1 MGLVDRLVAPDD
13 VYSEAL
19 ARRGVRGDRRTRL
32 AAKDAID
39 GPEVPLDTWRSKRQQ
54 FAALFATEDRG
65 IGMTSFVEHGPG
77 KAKFV
82 GR

>member
-1 MGLVDRLVAPDD
+1 MRI
-13 VYSEAL
+13 L
-19 ARRGVRGDRRTRL
+19 AVTNLYPRPGHETF
-32 AAKDAID
+32 AAFN
-39 GPEVPLDTWRSKRQQ
+39 RQQ

-77 KAKFV
+77 KAAFE